1 MKSCENKTAVTLIE
15 MLIVLAVIMLLATLA
30 LGIAGVLHRQS
41 NERLTQ
47 WTFKLLDEALEQY
60 YDYKGY
66 FPLQPDDNPGD
77 DNDESVIQGHS
88 MLLYDD
94 LYNSVPACRR
104 ILMQVKENDRADIA
118 LQHRVYDGWG
128 SVIDYRY
135 KAGWAFPELVS
146 PGPDKKFAL
155 KNSEGNKDKDNLS
168 SKR

>member
-47 WTFKLLDEALEQY
+47 WTFKLLDEALQQY

-66 FPLQPDDNPGD
+66 FPPQPDDNPGD
-77 DNDESVIQGHS
+77 DTDESVIQGHS
-88 MLLYDD
+88 NDLYDA
-94 LYNSVPACRR
+94 LYDARDNRVPACRK

-118 LQHRVYDGWG
+118 LQHRVYDAWG

-135 KAGWAFPELVS
+135 KAGWAFPELIS
-146 PGPDKKFAL
+146 PGPDKKLGTA
-155 KNSEGNKDKDNLS
+155 DDMS

>member
-66 FPLQPDDNPGD
+66 FPPPT
-77 DNDESVIQGHS
+77 ES
-88 MLLYDD
+88 
-94 LYNSVPACRR
+94 LYNELYNIPECQK
-104 ILMQVKENDRADIA
+104 ILMQIKENDREDKAKQPLIF
-118 LQHRVYDGWG
+118 DGWG

-135 KAGWAFPELVS
+135 KTGWAFPELVS
-146 PGPDKKFAL
+146 PGPDKTPGTA
-155 KNSEGNKDKDNLS
+155 DDMS